1 MKPHIVKGIVR
12 NSIADN
18 LGIEPGDVLITI
30 NGEKIIDIIDY
41 KFSESGDFINVL
53 IQKHDGEEYLF
64 EIEKDY
70 DEDLGLIFES
80 GIIDKPKHCN
90 NKCIFCFIDQLPDK
104 MRESLYFKDDDYRF
118 SFLQGNFI
126 TLTNIKEHEIERII
140 KYRLS
145 PIYVSVHATDD
156 EVRKKI
162 LNNSK
167 AGGIL
172 DKLKRLTLY
181 GIKVHCQ
188 IVLCPGI
195 NDGMILDKSI
205 KDLSDLYP
213 GVKSVAVVPVGLTD
227 YREGLYKLEPYNH
240 DEAVK
245 LIAQVSEWQNKLKEE
260 KGTSFVFIA
269 DEFYVLANKEIPE
282 YNHYEGFPHLEN
294 GVGLMA
300 LFKNQFDTYFK
311 NIKTF
316 KVNSNK
322 YVVITGISA
331 YEFIKGFAD
340 KLNKIGF
347 NIEVKS
353 IKNDFFGHG
362 ITVSGLVTGEDIIN
376 QLKGKIDGKILIIP
390 ECMLKAGTDIFLDDM
405 TVAGLEKQL
414 NARVIIS
421 EVNGK
426 SFIQKINMGR

>member
-12 NSIADN
+12 NSIADS
-18 LGIEPGDVLITI
+18 LGIEPGDALISI

-41 KFSESGDFINVL
+41 KFLESGDFINVL

-80 GIIDKPKHCN
+80 GIIDKPKHCS

-126 TLTNIKEHEIERII
+126 TLTNMKDQEIERII

-172 DKLKRLTLY
+172 EKLKRLTLY

-245 LIAQVSEWQNKLKEE
+245 LIAQVTEWQNKLKEE

-282 YNHYEGFPHLEN
+282 YDHYEGFPHLEN

-316 KVNSNK
+316 KVNFNK

>member
-18 LGIEPGDVLITI
+18 LGIEPGDALITI

-240 DEAVK
+240 DKAVK
-245 LIAQVSEWQNKLKEE
+245 LIAQVTEWQNKLKEE